1 MAVERRCGNR
11 AACCAIPPRPE
22 GRGFPRMLIKN
33 LVRTG
38 LMVSLWSASVAG
50 LPFFAVPV
58 MAQAMSVQE
67 VAERLK
73 AVPVFILVDSVGKR
87 GLTLTIKEGGKEKEL
102 GFFFF
107 SPQDAQSAL
116 QRVQAEN
123 PAIAKDVQI
132 RAIGL
137 DQAYQL
143 AKTVQQKQEQNLD
156 FSFQP
161 DKTQVDAALKI
172 LEANGQ
178 KLSKFPGIP
187 LFFITV
193 GGQQNQLTVQIG
205 DAKTG
210 KTESVVPMFFNL
222 QDADALLAQV
232 KKQDAKLAESAQIQV
247 ANLDQLV
254 AMMEQRNDPSLRQ
267 LYFIP
272 SSSALRFIQEQQR
285 SVGQPPRP

>member
-1 MAVERRCGNR
+1 M
-11 AACCAIPPRPE
+11 
-22 GRGFPRMLIKN
+22 KN

-38 LMVSLWSASVAG
+38 LMVSLWSASVVG
-50 LPFFAVPV
+50 LPFSAVPV
-58 MAQAMSVQE
+58 MAQVMSVQE
-67 VAERLK
+67 VAEQLK
-73 AVPVFILVDSVGKR
+73 AVPVFMLVDSTGKQS
-87 GLTLTIKEGGKEKEL
+87 LTLSIKEGGKEKEL

-123 PAIAKDVQI
+123 PAMAKGAQI

-137 DQAYQL
+137 DTAYQL
-143 AKTVQQKQEQNLD
+143 AKAVQQKKDQNLD

-178 KLSKFPGIP
+178 KLSKFPGVP

-193 GGQQNQLTVQIG
+193 GAEQNRLTVQIG

-210 KTESVVPMFFNL
+210 KTESVVPMFFNR
-222 QDADALLAQV
+222 QDADGLLAQA
-232 KKQDAKLAESAQIQV
+232 KKQDSKLAESAKIQV
-247 ANLDQLV
+247 ASLDQLV
-254 AMMEQRNDPSLRQ
+254 AMMEQKNDPSLRQ

-285 SVGQPPRP
+285 SMGERPQPQPSPRPQSSPPATRP

>member
-1 MAVERRCGNR
+1 LLYGGSKMGVFFVNKGW
-11 AACCAIPPRPE
+11 
-22 GRGFPRMLIKN
+22 GMKN

-285 SVGQPPRP
+285 SVGQLPRPQGGACESKLG

>member
-1 MAVERRCGNR
+1 M
-11 AACCAIPPRPE
+11 
-22 GRGFPRMLIKN
+22 KN

-38 LMVSLWSASVAG
+38 LMVSLWSASLVG
-50 LPFFAVPV
+50 LPFSAVPV

-67 VAERLK
+67 VAEQLK
-73 AVPVFILVDSVGKR
+73 AVPVFILVDSTGKR
-87 GLTLTIKEGGKEKEL
+87 GLTLSIKEGGKEKEL

-137 DQAYQL
+137 DKAYQL
-143 AKTVQQKQEQNLD
+143 AKAVQREQDQNID

-178 KLSKFPGIP
+178 KLSKFPGVP

-193 GGQQNQLTVQIG
+193 GSQQNQLTVQIG

-222 QDADALLAQV
+222 QDADGLLAQV
-232 KKQDAKLAESAQIQV
+232 KKQDPKLAESAQIQV

-267 LYFIP
+267 LYFVP

-285 SVGQPPRP
+285 SVGERPQRLQSSPPANLPKASPRSKAQ